1 MEVFSFACAKAGLP
15 SVDLVSQLSG
25 VEFDG
30 LSLAG
35 NLVGAIAHLS
45 IGVCWAVF
53 YAFFFWGR
61 LRIRPAFQGLSFAI
75 LPAALAILVV
85 YPRARADAAPNRRRP
100 PKPTPIL
107 FPAFASNDRCA
118 TRQPCA
124 FWFDRRPDLPSSLG
138 LCSRSEEPSPPHI
151 RRARDQDARR
161 RPNSNGFMFA
171 TGVECSYPTID
182 HGRWRRDE
190 MCSTRHYQHWQ
201 HDFEL
206 AREIGITHLRY
217 GPPLHLILT
226 GPGQYDWNYI
236 DPQME
241 ELCKSGPEPII
252 DLCHFGL
259 PWLGDC
265 QP

>member
-85 YPRARADAAPNRRRP
+85 YP
-100 PKPTPIL
+100 
-107 FPAFASNDRCA
+107 
-118 TRQPCA
+118 
-124 FWFDRRPDLPSSLG
+124 
-138 LCSRSEEPSPPHI
+138 
-151 RRARDQDARR
+151 
-161 RPNSNGFMFA
+161 
-171 TGVECSYPTID
+171 
-182 HGRWRRDE
+182 
-190 MCSTRHYQHWQ
+190 
-201 HDFEL
+201 EL
-206 AREIGITHLRY
+206 ALMRLQTDVVRLSLPQFYSRFRFERSLRSSSTM
-217 GPPLHLILT
+217 GFLV
-226 GPGQYDWNYI
+226 
-236 DPQME
+236 
-241 ELCKSGPEPII
+241 
-252 DLCHFGL
+252 
-259 PWLGDC
+259 
-265 QP
+265 